1 MQAGWGGGVMEEAES
16 GAGRKKKKK
25 KREMLQNRGVDV
37 RVMWEEEE
45 RRDLFDAP
53 AKARDTCGGSGV
65 ARRPGAC
72 LSRRRCLLPV
82 ALARPVVRLFLNSD
96 LASLNTNPRRGMCLS
111 PQ

>member
-1 MQAGWGGGVMEEAES
+1 MRAGWGGGVMEEAES
-16 GAGRKKKKK
+16 GAGKKKK
-25 KREMLQNRGVDV
+25 KREMLENRGVDV

-53 AKARDTCGGSGV
+53 AKNAGYVQRLGV

-96 LASLNTNPRRGMCLS
+96 LASLNTNPCRGMCLS